1 MVPLAGLFLR
11 FVAMSAAAKPATG
24 LLDRA
29 AELAAIAAAVRSAS
43 AGAGSALLVEGEAGI
58 GKTSLLAQ
66 ACEQAAGAGM
76 TVRSARGLLSSMAG
90 TRGVWSGS
98 CLSPKRSAAGLPA
111 DAAALATAA
120 LGRAGPWARKT
131 RSRWCMGCG

>member
-1 MVPLAGLFLR
+1 M
-11 FVAMSAAAKPATG
+11 PATG

-66 ACEQAAGAGM
+66 ATPMCPTCAG
-76 TVRSARGLLSSMAG
+76 
-90 TRGVWSGS
+90 
-98 CLSPKRSAAGLPA
+98 
-111 DAAALATAA
+111 
-120 LGRAGPWARKT
+120 
-131 RSRWCMGCG
+131 